1 MAPKRTKAKS
11 GSGYSRVETN
21 IYREVRSDAAVRFR
35 VSVYPLKPVTKTCDL
50 AGEADGLDWARGVR
64 LELLRRKRSP
74 SGSRADQSPVY
85 TPNESARQ
93 AAPPSAVGKPSNG
106 SLSPEAVTVDA
117 ILTWYEKHGI
127 PLLSTAGSRS
137 TESSR
142 VRKLRAVFGPRT
154 LEDLTEVELEAWIQ
168 RRLRGEGGG
177 ARSAWRNERHRDTR
191 VLTKDQRRRL
201 RASIARGDESAANDL
216 RPAANPVNAVSKV
229 TSPSTQTVRHE
240 LRVLRS
246 ACKSFFR
253 GGQWA
258 KTRGWLAATPLMTIA
273 LPAGAQPRQRRIS
286 ADEEQRL
293 LKACHSP
300 VARFAIRFALS
311 ETCRRSELVL
321 LLWEDVDLERSV
333 LHIRRPDGQ
342 RKSKTRDRLLPLTP
356 ECIELLNEMGPRDEG
371 PIFPISAYA
380 LSQAF
385 RRAADRAGLYDLR
398 FHDTRREAVSALA
411 EANVPTEHLMVFTGH
426 FAAQFESRLAASKGD
441 GQSRRSG
448 PKPLGAAHQGSS
460 ASCRRFRRRELAAA
474 ATCTAE

>member
-50 AGEADGLDWARGVR
+50 ADEADGLDWAQGVR
-64 LELLRRKRSP
+64 LELLRQKRSL

-93 AAPPSAVGKPSNG
+93 PAPPSAVEKTSNG

-137 TESSR
+137 AESSR
-142 VRKLRAVFGPRT
+142 VRKLREVFGPRT
-154 LEDLTEVELEAWIQ
+154 LEDLTEVEIEAWIQ

-201 RASIARGDESAANDL
+201 RASIARGDASAAKDL

-253 GGQWA
+253 AGQWA
-258 KTRGWLAATPLMTIA
+258 KARGWLAATPLMTMPFPQA
-273 LPAGAQPRQRRIS
+273 RSPDSGASRQMRSNGYSR
-286 ADEEQRL
+286 
-293 LKACHSP
+293 P
-300 VARFAIRFALS
+300 AIRQLRGSLS
-311 ETCRRSELVL
+311 ASHCRRRVGAPNSYCCYGRT
-321 LLWEDVDLERSV
+321 WTS
-333 LHIRRPDGQ
+333 
-342 RKSKTRDRLLPLTP
+342 
-356 ECIELLNEMGPRDEG
+356 
-371 PIFPISAYA
+371 
-380 LSQAF
+380 
-385 RRAADRAGLYDLR
+385 
-398 FHDTRREAVSALA
+398 
-411 EANVPTEHLMVFTGH
+411 
-426 FAAQFESRLAASKGD
+426 
-441 GQSRRSG
+441 SG
-448 PKPLGAAHQGSS
+448 
-460 ASCRRFRRRELAAA
+460 ASCVFDGPPGNASPRRV
-474 ATCTAE
+474 TACCR